1 MASTT
6 IATAIEIVIQNH
18 IQGGHR
24 RILCAEQIIQ
34 HWKLWDPQISLQKC
48 MQSAFSHKWP
58 SGLKQETGRQKH
70 QLF

>member
-34 HWKLWDPQISLQKC
+34 HWKLWDPQIFLSKNACNQHL
-48 MQSAFSHKWP
+48 A
-58 SGLKQETGRQKH
+58 TNDRQV
-70 QLF
+70 